1 MDFLGRDAFKIYAE
15 AALLGTRNQPG
26 FFRNRSERMPFL
38 AGVHLPTF
46 RLLDALNL
54 EAEYFP
60 SSLPDNFDQLFDN
73 NYPAYNDYS
82 LLFHHAGRNR
92 RDDWTW
98 SLYAA
103 KRIATG
109 FPVRAQAANDH
120 FRTITILNNFT
131 GQSILREPKNRY
143 YVVTLDFGI

>member
-38 AGVHLPTF
+38 AGVHFPTF